1 MHRLTD
7 WNGDVLPGIE
17 SLDIET
23 VDLTNNYAMSDEEG
37 LLYRKSLRTFPRRV
51 SSCNCT
57 KWTYWMMLKPVR
69 CCSIISPIQTG
80 EIGLLLPTDG
90 PYKERRC
97 AKACRLPLFS
107 AFYCFSGF
115 RDCCAFRV

>member
-51 SSCNCT
+51 
-57 KWTYWMMLKPVR
+57 
-69 CCSIISPIQTG
+69 
-80 EIGLLLPTDG
+80 
-90 PYKERRC
+90 
-97 AKACRLPLFS
+97 
-107 AFYCFSGF
+107 
-115 RDCCAFRV
+115 